1 MIQFEFPD
9 EPTWVTTE
17 SLDGVRYQLT
27 FEYKERPDSWYLTI
41 ADQNGVIA
49 YRGARLTTAVDLFRN
64 YKRGNDSL
72 PPGIFFVVSL
82 TGSQELDPTFESF
95 NEDFAF
101 VYLTRDDIDDRAD
114 LVPSL
119 ELFPLT
125 VSTP

>member
-1 MIQFEFPD
+1 M
-9 EPTWVTTE
+9 
-17 SLDGVRYQLT
+17 
-27 FEYKERPDSWYLTI
+27 
-41 ADQNGVIA
+41 
-49 YRGARLTTAVDLFRN
+49 
-64 YKRGNDSL
+64 